1 MGLFKD
7 PQILK
12 GSKKIQLISI
22 RIFPVKNITW
32 NMKGSALER
41 RPGSA
46 FQ

>member
-7 PQILK
+7 PLILK
-12 GSKKIQLISI
+12 GSKKIQFIYV
-22 RIFPVKNITW
+22 RIFPVKNATK

-41 RPGSA
+41 RPDSA